1 MNLNIKVY
9 FQNIWISGLPYS
21 VIRYQ
26 AVEYYNTPTIQE
38 IISIGTPQDPNA
50 SPNPIFPTV
59 DDAIVYYSD
68 PAGGSVPVT
77 LMGNVN
83 ALVGSTVFTSYTVLQ
98 VDPPVA
104 ALFDELFDELAP
116 IAFTGDFSDL
126 IDVPSI
132 ATLPIAESDVTNLP
146 TDLTS
151 KVDKTTTV
159 NSHALS
165 SNVTV
170 TSSDVGLN
178 NVDNTSDANKPVST
192 ATQTALNAKQAAI
205 TTGSSSQY
213 LKGDLTLGTTPTLST
228 VATTGAY
235 SDLTGKP
242 TIPSA
247 QVNSDWNSSSG
258 LSQILNKPSLSTVAT
273 SGLYSDL
280 SGKPSIPASQ
290 IQSDWNEATTGSLD
304 FIKNKPSLS
313 TVATTGNYTDLSGK
327 PSLATVA
334 TSGSYTDLTNQPT
347 IPSVTRT
354 TSSLNLSLVGTGATG
369 TQIHATKDSSV
380 KCTVSTSTTST
391 IGGPS
396 TSLVVLKICST
407 NNATEGSWTTVATFE
422 SDQTITLALALQSIQ
437 IVKGQ
442 LCADIP
448 GGWYVKLVNSG
459 TGTHA
464 ETFVSGQQTIYG

>member
-59 DDAIVYYSD
+59 DDAIAYYSD
-68 PAGGSVPVT
+68 PAGGAVPVT

-132 ATLPIAESDVTNLP
+132 ATLPISESDVTNLP

-280 SGKPSIPASQ
+280 SGKPS
-290 IQSDWNEATTGSLD
+290 
-304 FIKNKPSLS
+304 
-313 TVATTGNYTDLSGK
+313 
-327 PSLATVA
+327 LATVA

-354 TSSLNLSLVGTGATG
+354 TSSLSLSLVGTGATG

-442 LCADIP
+442 LCTDIP
-448 GGWYVKLVNSG
+448 GGWYVKLINSG

>member
-68 PAGGSVPVT
+68 PAGGAVPVT

-132 ATLPIAESDVTNLP
+132 ATLPISESDVTNLP

-280 SGKPSIPASQ
+280 SGKPS
-290 IQSDWNEATTGSLD
+290 
-304 FIKNKPSLS
+304 
-313 TVATTGNYTDLSGK
+313 
-327 PSLATVA
+327 LATVA

-354 TSSLNLSLVGTGATG
+354 TSSLSLSLVGTGATG

-442 LCADIP
+442 LCTDIP
-448 GGWYVKLVNSG
+448 GGWYVKLINSG